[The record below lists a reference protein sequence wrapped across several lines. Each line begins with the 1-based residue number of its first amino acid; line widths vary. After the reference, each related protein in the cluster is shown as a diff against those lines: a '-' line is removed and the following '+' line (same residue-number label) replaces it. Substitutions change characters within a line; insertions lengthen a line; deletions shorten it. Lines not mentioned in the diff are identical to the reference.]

1 MKSVN
6 TESLFDLEI
15 KKDVQKRDGELEA
28 QSLGPA
34 IRASVKQCKKTGR
47 LVTIGCGE
55 ENK

>member
-1 MKSVN
+1 MKSVD

-47 LVTIGCGE
+47 LITIGCGE